1 MPYRIKTV
9 AELIGVPRATLLAWE
24 RRYSVVTPERH
35 NNGYRA
41 YSEEDVAVLR
51 AVKSLVDRGLKVS
64 EAVGQVKERPA
75 PLPHGES
82 GALDTLRRQLYDALL
97 SYDRDRALSL
107 LQQASMMSFE
117 VQIEKLFKPLLAE
130 VGAAWC
136 EGKAT
141 ISQEHYTTG
150 FVRERLTAMLVAL
163 NAGPRGGGRVLC
175 AGYCDDPHE
184 LPVMILAIYLALAG
198 FRVMPI
204 GVAVPVEALARAVRD
219 SGTRM
224 VCVSLTL
231 PRKVV
236 EVAAFEAKLLSYLPE
251 DCTVA
256 FGGSGVPPGYPTSKR
271 LQVPGS
277 VDKLIALGR
286 SLGLNA

>member
-64 EAVGQVKERPA
+64 EAVAQVKERPA

-82 GALDTLRRQLYDALL
+82 GALDSLRSQLYESLL
-97 SYDRDRALSL
+97 SFDRDRALSL

-117 VQIEKLFKPLLAE
+117 VQIEKLYKPLLSE
-130 VGAAWC
+130 VGEAWC
-136 EGKAT
+136 EGRAT
-141 ISQEHYTTG
+141 ISQEHYATG

-175 AGYCDDPHE
+175 AGYSDDPHE

-204 GVAVPVEALARAVRD
+204 GVSVPVEALARAVRD

-231 PRKVV
+231 PRRVT

-251 DCTVA
+251 NCTVA
-256 FGGSGVPPGYPTSKR
+256 FGGSGVPAGYPTSER

-286 SLGLNA
+286 SLGLNT